1 MKSNLYDYQKRIV
14 KEQSKNKSC
23 NLFMSMGT
31 GKTITS
37 LALFEQNPT
46 HKILIICL
54 VSKMKDW
61 QEDLLKELNIH
72 SIILDKGTK
81 KNQELLA
88 QNCSAYIIN
97 FESAWRLT
105 DLLKWVDN
113 DTTVL
118 VDESHKMKSPTSSI
132 GKFMQKLAKCTQ
144 YKLIL
149 TGTPQSQGYIDYYNQ
164 LYFTDTWNMKF
175 ANFKNTFCIYE
186 KRYYNGFMINTLVG
200 YRKKDFLDKFINSNC
215 VFYERKVDDDMIP
228 TDIKTTFDKPKIYD
242 KFKKIRVYE
251 DVVAD
256 TIGKLFVSLRTIC
269 SGNIEENEV
278 DNQKIKWLD
287 DFLDCIN
294 DRLVIF
300 YNFNVERDR
309 IIKLLESK
317 KIKYSEYSGRI
328 KDFTEFKN
336 NEKSVAICQYKSA
349 STGLNDLCIANKCV
363 FYSLPLEYIDYAQS
377 KKRIDRIGQTRKPL
391 FYYLICKGTIEEK
404 IYEKLKE
411 GKSFDDKMFDAYL
424 NNAA

>member
-1 MKSNLYDYQKRIV
+1 MKTKLFKYQEDIVEREKHKTSN
-14 KEQSKNKSC
+14 
-23 NLFMSMGT
+23 NLFMGMGT

-61 QEDLLKELNIH
+61 QEDLLKELNID
-72 SIILDKGTK
+72 SVILDKGTK
-81 KNQELLA
+81 KNQILLS
-88 QNCSAYIIN
+88 QNKSAYIIN

-105 DLLKWVDN
+105 ELLKWVDN
-113 DTTVL
+113 DTTIL
-118 VDESHKMKSPTSSI
+118 VDESHKIKSPTSSI
-132 GKFMQKLAKCTQ
+132 GKFMQKLSKCTK

-164 LYFTDTWNMKF
+164 LHFTDTWNMKF
-175 ANFKNTFCIYE
+175 TQFKNTFCIYE
-186 KRYYNGFMINTLVG
+186 KKYYNGFMINTLVG
-200 YRKKDFLDKFINSNC
+200 YRKKDFLDKFINDNC
-215 VFYERKVDDDMIP
+215 VFYERKLDDELIP
-228 TDIKTTFDKPKIYD
+228 TDIKTLFDKPKIYD
-242 KFKKIRVYE
+242 KFKKNRVYE

-256 TIGKLFVSLRTIC
+256 SMGKLFVTLRTIC

-278 DNQKIKWLD
+278 DDQKIKWLN
-287 DFLDCIN
+287 DFLDCVN
-294 DRLVIF
+294 DKVVIF

-309 IIKLLESK
+309 IIKLLKTK

-328 KDFTEFKN
+328 KDFTDFKN
-336 NEKSVAICQYKSA
+336 NDKSVAICQYKSA
-349 STGLNDLCIANKCV
+349 STGLNDLCIANKCI

-377 KKRIDRIGQTRKPL
+377 KKRIDRIGQTKKPL
-391 FYYLICKGTIEEK
+391 FYYLICKNTIEEK
-404 IYEKLKE
+404 IYDKLKE
-411 GKSFDDKMFDAYL
+411 GKSFDDKMFDAYI